1 MQLTEEQQAA
11 VTRFGDLYRGR
22 VRRLVM
28 GGLAGT
34 GKSTVIRAIVDVYP
48 DVLVCTPTG
57 KAAHVLRSKG
67 ITDACTM
74 HSRMYRPIVG
84 ENNAL
89 DFQLLSR
96 RREYDVAIVDEASML
111 STQLVHDFQ
120 KKVGHVLYVGDHGQ
134 LEPIGDD
141 PGLMRKL
148 DIQLTQIHRQAQD
161 SPIICFAHHVRQGN
175 APQTFGDAA
184 RVQFGGTADLAE
196 FDVVL
201 CGYNKT
207 RVQVNA
213 WIRKKRGYDGPLPE
227 VGEQVICL
235 RNDADWQ
242 VWNGMMGTVT
252 WIDTQANRLSVDTDD
267 GSRSKLPF
275 RPEQF
280 GAERTIVEDSQR
292 DRKRRGPTQPTLW
305 DFGYCITTH
314 RAQGSEFKRVAVKEE
329 IASSWSSARWRYTAA
344 TRASQELRWVL

>member
-1 MQLTEEQQAA
+1 
-11 VTRFGDLYRGR
+11 
-22 VRRLVM
+22 M

-34 GKSTVIRAIVDVYP
+34 GKSTVIRSIVDTYP

-67 ITDACTM
+67 IEDACTM
-74 HSRMYRPIVG
+74 HSRMYRPIIG
-84 ENNAL
+84 DNNAL

-96 RREYDVAIVDEASML
+96 KREYDVAIVDEASML
-111 STQLVHDFQ
+111 STQLVRDFQ
-120 KKVGHVLYVGDHGQ
+120 KKVGHVLYVGDYGQ

-141 PGLMRKL
+141 PGLMRSL
-148 DIQLTQIHRQAQD
+148 DIRLTQIHRQAQD

-184 RVQFGGTADLAE
+184 RVQYGGSADLAE

-201 CGYNKT
+201 CGYNAT
-207 RVQVNA
+207 RVKVNA
-213 WIRKKRGYDGPLPE
+213 WIRKQRKYSGRLPE
-227 VGEQVICL
+227 VGEQIICL

-252 WIDTQANRLSVDTDD
+252 AIDTQANRLSVDTDD
-267 GSRSKLPF
+267 GPRKNLPF
-275 RPEQF
+275 RPDQF
-280 GAERTIVEDSQR
+280 GAERTIVEDRQR
-292 DRKRRGPTQPTLW
+292 DRRRKAALPTLW
-305 DFGYCITTH
+305 DFGYCITCH
-314 RAQGSEFKRVAVKEE
+314 RSQGSAWRRVAVKEE
-329 IASSWSSARWRYTAA
+329 IASTWSAARWRYTAA